1 MSWTGFT
8 EDVTDSEHSGAPGL
22 RKAKSSNK
30 KPREKLLVASASL
43 KTSSVVGSSDS
54 LPPEARLIQSK
65 PATPVKMRV
74 SGKYLGFLICRLLFC
89 FVYKVV
95 YFLFLCADL

>member
-8 EDVTDSEHSGAPGL
+8 EDVADSEHSKAPGI

-30 KPREKLLVASASL
+30 KPREKLLVTAASL
-43 KTSSVVGSSDS
+43 KPSSVVGSSDS
-54 LPPEARLIQSK
+54 LPPEARLIQPQ

-74 SGKYLGFLICRLLFC
+74 SGK
-89 FVYKVV
+89 
-95 YFLFLCADL
+95 FLCFLTASAHI

>member
-8 EDVTDSEHSGAPGL
+8 EDITASEHSEVAGI

-30 KPREKLLVASASL
+30 KPREKLLVAAANL

-54 LPPEARLIQSK
+54 LPPEARLIQPQ

-74 SGKYLGFLICRLLFC
+74 SGKYLGFLTASSNI
-89 FVYKVV
+89 
-95 YFLFLCADL
+95 

>member
-22 RKAKSSNK
+22 RKAKSSNN

-54 LPPEARLIQSK
+54 LPPEARLIQPQ

-74 SGKYLGFLICRLLFC
+74 SGKYLGFLTASSHI
-89 FVYKVV
+89 
-95 YFLFLCADL
+95 

>member
-8 EDVTDSEHSGAPGL
+8 EDLTDAEHYEGPGI

-30 KPREKLLVASASL
+30 KPREKLLVAAASL

-54 LPPEARLIQSK
+54 LPPEARLIQPQ

-74 SGKYLGFLICRLLFC
+74 SGKYLGFLTTSS
-89 FVYKVV
+89 VV
-95 YFLFLCADL
+95 SKRGRFLVLWNL